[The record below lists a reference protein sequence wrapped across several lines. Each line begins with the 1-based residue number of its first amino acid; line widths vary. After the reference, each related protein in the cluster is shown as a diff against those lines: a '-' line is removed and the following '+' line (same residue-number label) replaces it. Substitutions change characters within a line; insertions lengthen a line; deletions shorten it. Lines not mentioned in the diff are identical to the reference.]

1 VREWAREH
9 GYKVSDRGRIS
20 AEVQQAYAAAH

>member
-9 GYKVSDRGRIS
+9 GHTVSDRGRIPRHILE
-20 AEVQQAYAAAH
+20 AFTARE